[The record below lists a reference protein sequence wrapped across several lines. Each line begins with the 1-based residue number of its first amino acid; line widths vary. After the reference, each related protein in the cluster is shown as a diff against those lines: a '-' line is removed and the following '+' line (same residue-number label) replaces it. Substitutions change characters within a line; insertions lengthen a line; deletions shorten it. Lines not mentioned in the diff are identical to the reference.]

1 MTCWRLAKRA
11 YARKAVDEIW
21 GRSDYDRTYQM
32 LQQVGIDM
40 ATTEPYQ
47 ALVNRM
53 NRQLDELEHLLDQKN

>member
-1 MTCWRLAKRA
+1 MAKRA